1 MGCKRD
7 SHQPPLQL
15 PDRNRNTQIWA
26 QIQLNWRLNEKK
38 TKNVLWWWTNHDK
51 LLLRSGWTWWRGRGF
66 IYNNKRHLSV
76 NYLSHNNPKMN
87 NYDKLWWGRGF
98 TYIWWWCSQQKT
110 LICELSQ
117 AALFPPYPDD
127 ASYQWNG
134 SQWGSQPHST
144 MHYTILCN
152 VLHAYMHANIIYENA
167 CIHSHKH
174 RLVTVRHKASTPFLG
189 HFCIL
194 YNIYIYVI

>member
-1 MGCKRD
+1 MGCKKD

-144 MHYTILCN
+144 MLCMFTMHYTIPATLPCN
-152 VLHAYMHANIIYENA
+152 EVASPRLYDTSYHAHRSEVANLTLQCSA
-167 CIHSHKH
+167 AM
-174 RLVTVRHKASTPFLG
+174 R
-189 HFCIL
+189 
-194 YNIYIYVI
+194 